1 MKICT
6 SCGSLLSPRV
16 VIPKKNERAGGGGGG
31 GGVKSVSRFREHYA
45 QCVVCDRF
53 DCVKDVYLPYIF
65 LHLVC
70 QLASVNIKIRVETKS
85 VMDQ

>member
-16 VIPKKNERAGGGGGG
+16 VIPKKNERAEG
-31 GGVKSVSRFREHYA
+31 GGVKSVSRFREHYS

-85 VMDQ
+85 VLE